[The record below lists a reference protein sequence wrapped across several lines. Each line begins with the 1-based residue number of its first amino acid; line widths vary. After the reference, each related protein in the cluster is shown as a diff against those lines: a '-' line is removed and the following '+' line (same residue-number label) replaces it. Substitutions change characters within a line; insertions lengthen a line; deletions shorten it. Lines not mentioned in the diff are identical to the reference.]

1 MNKYLF
7 IVGGSLWILHL
18 YLFSAR
24 VQAAPAEIIIE
35 AAPAERREVNRPG
48 QTTVI
53 RPTEETRFDTD
64 SHLKSDPSLSL
75 SNSGRAG
82 GFSLPLFRGQDA
94 RASHVFI
101 NDLELQDPFSG
112 LPMIDDIDLR
122 AFGVMTIHK
131 GFAPWNLP
139 IIDPGGVIQF
149 TMRRPISHL
158 EGGTSYG
165 DVQGSNSWLKA
176 AKIGDDVS
184 ENLDGGLYLRHRAAK
199 GNYKYYSD
207 NNTVLNSS
215 DDVIKRRKNNDR
227 SSQQALGHL
236 SWTGSRVDAQ
246 GIVWSQESDQGLPV
260 NHAFGDGG
268 ARIKASTGVTTSSL
282 VYHVTED
289 QGIAVDVGHFSGKRI
304 FSDPALDI
312 GMATKRKL
320 ASEST
325 RGRISFTSTGPSL
338 KLLVLAERQE
348 AKTKLTSSYDQDLY
362 APSATREKIY
372 AGANYKLT
380 ETQTIEIKSSVERSE
395 ATAQTALGEK
405 HLDSVVK
412 PTVGSSIGW
421 SFAMD
426 DLYFYA
432 QAGRSTRVPSL
443 LERLGNGAEIDGSSN
458 LKNEQSRAVEVGSR
472 LQAKW
477 FDALPVTYSVALWAR
492 DNESVIQITKV
503 SATRWRAQ
511 NGGAHSYRG
520 VETRMDIGSS
530 DLGVE
535 GAVSWIK
542 AELGRTHLLVP
553 RVPLWQATS
562 GVRWRMFEV
571 ATLRT
576 ISRFVGRMYDDT
588 SNTRELGW
596 TLVHDLSA
604 DYSANNSRWKLGVA
618 CLNVTN
624 VMSNIVRDRVTSQGD
639 GKKSYSGYNEEPMP
653 GRSWLASISAK
664 L

>member
-7 IVGGSLWILHL
+7 LVGGSVLIVVC
-18 YLFSAR
+18 YLFPKS
-24 VQAAPAEIIIE
+24 VQATPTEIIIE
-35 AAPAERREVNRPG
+35 AAPKERREVNRPG

-64 SHLKSDPSLSL
+64 SHLKSDPSLSM
-75 SNSGRAG
+75 SNSGRSS

-112 LPMIDDIDLR
+112 LPMLDDIDLR

-149 TMRRPISHL
+149 TMRRPASRL
-158 EGGTSYG
+158 EGGTAYG
-165 DVQGSNSWLKA
+165 DVQGANGWLKA
-176 AKIGDDVS
+176 AKVGDDLS
-184 ENLDGGLYLRHRAAK
+184 ENLDASLYLRHRSAT

-207 NNTVLNSS
+207 NNTVLNAS

-227 SSQQALGHL
+227 SGQQALANL
-236 SWTGSRVDAQ
+236 SWMSESIDAQ
-246 GIVWSQESDQGLPV
+246 GIVWSQASDQGIPV
-260 NHAFGDGG
+260 SQASGDGR
-268 ARIKASTGVTTSSL
+268 ARIKAGTGIMTSSL
-282 VYHVTED
+282 LYHVTED
-289 QGIAVDVGHFSGKRI
+289 QSLEVDVGRFSGSRV
-304 FSDPALDI
+304 FSDPAQDI
-312 GMATKRKL
+312 GHATKRKL

-325 RGRISFTSTGPSL
+325 RARISFTSTGPNL
-338 KLLVLAERQE
+338 KWLILAEKQE

-362 APSATREKIY
+362 APSATSEKMY
-372 AGANYKLT
+372 AGANYKLS
-380 ETQTIEIKSSVERSE
+380 ETQSLEIKSNVERSE
-395 ATAQTALGEK
+395 ATAQSALGGQQL
-405 HLDSVVK
+405 HSVVK

-421 SFAMD
+421 SLALD
-426 DLYFYA
+426 DLFLYA
-432 QAGRSTRVPSL
+432 QGGRSTRVPSL
-443 LERLGNGAEIDGSSN
+443 LERIGNGAEIDGSRD
-458 LKNEQSRAVEVGSR
+458 LKNEQSRALEVGSR
-472 LQAKW
+472 VVAKW
-477 FDALPVTYSVALWAR
+477 FDSAPATFSLALWAR

-511 NGGAHSYRG
+511 NGGEHSYRG
-520 VETRMDIGSS
+520 VETRMDIGPV
-530 DLGVE
+530 DVGVE
-535 GAVSWIK
+535 GAVSWIR
-542 AELGRTHLLVP
+542 AELGKTHLLVP
-553 RVPLWQATS
+553 RVPLWQAAS

-576 ISRFVGRMYDDT
+576 MSRFVGRMYDDA

-604 DYSANNSRWKLGVA
+604 DYSDGNSRWKLAVT

-624 VMSNIVRDRVTSQGD
+624 VMSNIVRDRVTGQGD
-639 GKKSYSGYNEEPMP
+639 GKKSYSGYSDEPMP
-653 GRSWLASISAK
+653 GRSWAASASAR